1 MCAVR
6 AILCALLACLPLLA
20 GLRRLVLLVA
30 VLLPAVLLLA
40 DTLVV
45 PLFVLTP
52 LCSLVLLLAAF
63 VLLEGDD
70 FLVPEVECFAAG
82 LSSVEACGT
91 TGNVTIR
98 HARAEAAHRIASGI
112 KGCLREV
119 ALIISLYLY
128 LWLLDA

>member
-20 GLRRLVLLVA
+20 GLRRLVLLI
-30 VLLPAVLLLA
+30 AVLLLA
-40 DTLVV
+40 VL
-45 PLFVLTP
+45 PLAETFVLPVFFLTLP
-52 LCSLVLLLAAF
+52 CSLLLLFATF
-63 VLLEGDD
+63 VLLEAYDV
-70 FLVPEVECFAAG
+70 FVPEVECFAAG
-82 LSSVEACGT
+82 LSSAEACGT

-98 HARAEAAHRIASGI
+98 HARAAAVRRIANWV
-112 KGCLREV
+112 KRCRREV